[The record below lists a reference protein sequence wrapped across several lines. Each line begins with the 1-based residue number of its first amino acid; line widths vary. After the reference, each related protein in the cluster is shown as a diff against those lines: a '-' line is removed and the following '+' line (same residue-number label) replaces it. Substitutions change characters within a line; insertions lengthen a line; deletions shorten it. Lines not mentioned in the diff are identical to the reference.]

1 MCALGDCDYAKIKW
15 TIYANQPLTHILH
28 TYNAVRA
35 NFVLGEN
42 ETPPKIHS
50 EKIEYKPRIF
60 STVGLFHF
68 IVCCRRCVLPPVFWV
83 HFFVFFFLGWV
94 ALSTYHTEFNIVYCG
109 VMVRNGCGHNICDMR
124 LYYSLH
130 EYLYVS
136 RKIFCL
142 ILAKLLHIVV
152 AHCCSNCT
160 PKNCS
165 VCLFYFIPNFRLLF
179 WAICSTGITP

>member
-1 MCALGDCDYAKIKW
+1 MP
-15 TIYANQPLTHILH
+15 TNHLH
-28 TYNAVRA
+28 TYYIRTMRSVPTSFWARMK
-35 NFVLGEN
+35 LHR
-42 ETPPKIHS
+42 K
-50 EKIEYKPRIF
+50 
-60 STVGLFHF
+60 F
-68 IVCCRRCVLPPVFWV
+68 IRRKQNINRVFFLLLVYFILLSVAGDVYCRRCFGCIFLF
-83 HFFVFFFLGWV
+83 FFFLGWV

-109 VMVRNGCGHNICDMR
+109 VMVRNGCGHNICDRR